1 MGPCNSVKNKQNHSE
16 TKQTLRKVNTL
27 KRGETYYGKRG
38 DQSE

>member
-1 MGPCNSVKNKQNHSE
+1 MGICKSTSHKPSNGHMKAIP
-16 TKQTLRKVNTL
+16 KVNTL